1 MSAAQVTSCKCSRLN
16 TFSITAFFL
25 LAFGV
30 LLWEIATYGMSPYPG
45 IDLSQVYELLEKD
58 YRMERPEGC
67 PEKVYELM
75 RACEPSPARSKNSLW
90 ACRTCHAGV
99 RTESKNLVFH
109 FLSSVP
115 VFRETNGTARR
126 VFSAFLF
133 ILFIRTLYV

>member
-1 MSAAQVTSCKCSRLN
+1 MSAAQVTSCKCSILN
-16 TFSITAFFL
+16 TFSITFLFL

-75 RACEPSPARSKNSLW
+75 RACEPSPARSKNSVW
-90 ACRTCHAGV
+90 AFRTCRVGV
-99 RTESKNLVFH
+99 RTQSKKLVFH
-109 FLSSVP
+109 FLSSFP
-115 VFRETNGTARR
+115 VFRATNGTACRLF
-126 VFSAFLF
+126 FSVSVYL
-133 ILFIRTLYV
+133 ICT